1 MKHALAALLAVLML
15 LLAACVPAAQTE
27 ETVSPAPSGT
37 HTLAPQGTGEPFV
50 FTRDNFPRLNGSTSA
65 VPLAQAV
72 ASVLLGESREE
83 VADLTSFSRTTASY
97 RALMEGES
105 DLLLAA
111 EPAQSV
117 YDEKEEAGF
126 EWVMEPFA
134 TDALVFVVNEDN
146 PVDSLTAEQI
156 RQIYAGEITNW
167 SQVGGDDVPITPFQ
181 RNAEA
186 GSQTLMLKLVMGD
199 TPMMEPPTEQIVL
212 SMEGL
217 VDAVRGYDDDTGAIG
232 YTVYYYAND
241 MNMAQG
247 LKVLSVDGVAPGA
260 DTIRSGEY
268 PFLNPYYVAMSA
280 QQEEGSPTD
289 ILFHWLLGAEGQ
301 SLVAHEGYVSVLE
314 AEP

>member
-1 MKHALAALLAVLML
+1 MKRVFPVILAVLMM
-15 LLAACVPAAQTE
+15 LLAACAPGPAAE
-27 ETVSPAPSGT
+27 ETPTPSAT
-37 HTLAPQGTGEPFV
+37 HTLAPEGTGQPFV
-50 FTRDNFPRLNGSTSA
+50 FTRENFPRLNGSTSA

-72 ASVLLGESREE
+72 ASVLLGESRDE
-83 VADLTSFSRTTASY
+83 VAGLASFSRTTASY
-97 RALMEGES
+97 RALMAGEA

-111 EPAQSV
+111 EPAQSIW
-117 YDEKEEAGF
+117 DEKEEAGF

-146 PVDSLTAEQI
+146 PVDSLTAEEI

-199 TPMMEPPTEQIVL
+199 TPMAEAPTEQIVL

-247 LKVLSVDGVAPGA
+247 LKVLAVDGVAPDA
-260 DTIRSGEY
+260 ESIRSGSY
-268 PFLNPYYVAMSA
+268 PFLNPYYAVMAA
-280 QQEEGSPTD
+280 DQEEGSPTEV
-289 ILFHWLLGAEGQ
+289 LFRWLLGAEGQ
-301 SLVAHEGYVSVLE
+301 ALVAHEGYVSVME
-314 AEP
+314 VPS